1 MFVGSHIKYCKV
13 MGVAVQVIM
22 SLSLPASSPLSLKYG
37 TDSLSRN
44 AGLKLSGLII
54 IIIIYLFTAVGLL
67 HSSSGYFTCK

>member
-44 AGLKLSGLII
+44 TGLKLSGLI